1 MEIGVD
7 VDQKKEGTFIKD
19 QNSFWAMSDDDLIE
33 FLKEDLKKSR
43 WDKAII
49 EGVPEEKV
57 SILTKWIK
65 NNEGKIEGIE
75 VSIIPTLTGL
85 TVEEEELFENE
96 YSSMLAVDRTKL
108 IKNKI
113 ERIQINLATQYI
125 AGSESQREDAQLR
138 WWKQKL
144 KKAKAQDKRNSYRF
158 KRAIKATKE
167 NKNTTK
173 KYIKTSLRLQNATKE
188 KKEIY
193 EKLEEAK
200 PKIEAHDNRGKG
212 PRLDKD
218 PLNLS
223 IGDFDKYKIS
233 QKGKQSPSEVA
244 RWFESHIIKN
254 LEKYEYFII
263 NVRNKDDNL
272 EYWKTVRGERKKMTA
287 SWEHMYKRVYR
298 ARNNRKKEAKI
309 KK

>member
-144 KKAKAQDKRNSYRF
+144 KKANAQDKRNSYRF

-298 ARNNRKKEAKI
+298 ARHNRKKEAKI

>member
-1 MEIGVD
+1 M
-7 VDQKKEGTFIKD
+7 EGTFLKD
-19 QNSFWAMSDDDLIE
+19 KISFWAMSDDDLIE

-125 AGSESQREDAQLR
+125 AGSEPQREDAQLR
-138 WWKQKL
+138 WWKQTL

-158 KRAIKATKE
+158 KRAIKATK
-167 NKNTTK
+167 KNEKTNK
-173 KYIKTSLRLQNATKE
+173 KYIRTSLRLQNATKE

-193 EKLEEAK
+193 EKLEIAQ
-200 PKIEAHDNRGKG
+200 PKIEAHDKRGKG

-223 IGDFDKYKIS
+223 IGEFDKYMIS
-233 QKGKQSPSEVA
+233 QSGKQSASVVA
-244 RWFESHIIKN
+244 RWFESHIIKD
-254 LEKYEYFII
+254 LEEYEYFII
-263 NVRNKDDNL
+263 NVRNEDDNL

-287 SWEHMYKRVYR
+287 S
-298 ARNNRKKEAKI
+298 
-309 KK
+309 

>member
-1 MEIGVD
+1 MGVEI
-7 VDQKKEGTFIKD
+7 EGTFIKD

-33 FLKEDLKKSR
+33 FLKEDLQITR
-43 WDKAII
+43 WDRAII
-49 EGVPEEKV
+49 EGVPEDKV
-57 SILTKWIK
+57 LILEKWIK
-65 NNEGKIEGIE
+65 KNKGKIEGIE
-75 VSIIPTLTGL
+75 VSIKPTLTGL

-113 ERIQINLATQYI
+113 ERIQINLATEYI
-125 AGSESQREDAQLR
+125 AGSEPRRADAQLR
-138 WWKQKL
+138 WWKQML
-144 KKAKAQDKRNSYRF
+144 EKAEAQDKINAYRL
-158 KRAIKATKE
+158 KRAIKETKE
-167 NKNTTK
+167 NKKTNK
-173 KYIKTSLRLQNATKE
+173 KYIRTALKLQNVTKE

-193 EKLEEAK
+193 EKLEIAK
-200 PKIEAHDNRGKG
+200 HKIEAHDKRGKG
-212 PRLDKD
+212 PRMDKD

-223 IGDFDKYKIS
+223 IGEFDKGMIS
-233 QKGKQSPSEVA
+233 QSGKQSASEVA
-244 RWFESHIIKN
+244 RWFESHLIKN
-254 LEKYEYFII
+254 LEEYEYFII
-263 NVRNKDDNL
+263 NVRNEVENL